1 MKKLL
6 LIVPL
11 LLLLTGCGGKVIYG
25 EVKSIAPKGDYLELT
40 IVGKEDTVLA
50 DDNTMVYSFAGIE
63 EGLLDGEL
71 IRPYITAYDLRWT
84 PEGTYSDRIYV
95 ESMILPEPYV
105 LEDGTKLTVR
115 KDFTHTTYFT
125 PNDIDI
131 LWEQEPV
138 GPHNVSVG
146 GLPTFDMLS
155 EQAQEAILAYYEEQG
170 LLYDLD
176 AELEKAYQEF
186 LSMGNPV
193 NFQAHHLS
201 QDISPTAANEKLIW
215 YSIYVTRPVGDG
227 LHHQTSTHTVFD
239 RETGEVVNTADLFQ
253 CTEKELGRRILEIV
267 NMPDTELSREME
279 NAFRFEYL
287 NFSSNYLDVCFPA
300 GSLISQNTGHI
311 LGIEYQ
317 ALGGL
322 IHPWAIPDPIQ

>member
-11 LLLLTGCGGKVIYG
+11 LFLLTGCGGKVIYG
-25 EVKSIAPKGDYLELT
+25 EVQSIAPKGDYLELS
-40 IVGKEDTVLA
+40 IVGKDDTVLA

-84 PEGTYSDRIYV
+84 FDGYYSDRIYV
-95 ESMILPEPYV
+95 ESIILPEPYV
-105 LEDGTKLTVR
+105 LEDGTELTVR
-115 KDFTHTTYFT
+115 KDFTHTTYFA
-125 PNDIDI
+125 PNGADI
-131 LWEQEPV
+131 LWEQEPY

-146 GLPTFDMLS
+146 GLPTFDMLN

-176 AELEKAYQEF
+176 AELEKAYEEF

-193 NFQAHHLS
+193 TFQARHLS
-201 QDISPTAANEKLIW
+201 QEISPTAANEKLIW
-215 YSIYVTRPVGDG
+215 HSVHVTRPVGNN
-227 LHHQTSTHTVFD
+227 LHHQTNTPTVFD
-239 RETGEVVNTADLFQ
+239 RETGEVINTSELFQ
-253 CTEKELGRRILEIV
+253 CTEIELGRRILEIV

-287 NFSSNYLDVCFPA
+287 QFSSNYLDVCFPA
-300 GSLISQNTGHI
+300 GSLNSQNTDHS
-311 LGIEYQ
+311 LGVEYED
-317 ALGGL
+317 LYGF
-322 IHPWAIPDPIQ
+322 IHPWAVPDRIE

>member
-1 MKKLL
+1 MKKLFL
-6 LIVPL
+6 LFPL
-11 LLLLTGCGGKVIYG
+11 LLLLTGCGSKVVYG
-25 EVKSIAPKGDYLELT
+25 EVKSITPKGDYLELT
-40 IVGKEDTVLA
+40 IVGKEDIVLA

-84 PEGTYSDRIYV
+84 PDGTYSDRIYV
-95 ESMILPEPYV
+95 ESVILPEPYV
-105 LEDGTKLTVR
+105 LADGTELTVR
-115 KDFTHTTYFT
+115 KDYSHTTYFS
-125 PNDIDI
+125 PNGIDI

-155 EQAQEAILAYYEEQG
+155 EQAQEAIFAYYKEQG

-186 LSMGNPV
+186 LSMGNPA
-193 NFQAHHLS
+193 NFQARHLF

-239 RETGEVVNTADLFQ
+239 RETGEVITTAELFQ
-253 CTEKELGRRILEIV
+253 CTEKELGQRILEIV
-267 NMPDTELSREME
+267 SMPDTALAREME

-287 NFSSNYLDVCFPA
+287 QFSSNFLDVCFPA
-300 GSLISQNTGHI
+300 GSLISQNMDHG
-311 LGIEYQ
+311 LGIEYED
-317 ALGGL
+317 LYGF
-322 IHPWAIPDPIQ
+322 IHPWAVPDRIE